1 MGLFNRKG
9 TPGARTDESSTSA
22 AEESVE
28 AGLDLSEAV
37 TPGGPWDDSTAP
49 AGIDEDPTYLD
60 LGSLKIKGR
69 PGFGLQLPQDDES
82 GTIGSV
88 VLVTEES
95 ALELRAFASSR
106 SGGLWDE
113 VRADLLEEVGRLEGE
128 ADEVEGPFGTELRA
142 RVPVEL
148 PDGEAGFQPS
158 RIVGVEGPRWFLRAT
173 FLGQEALEPSDD
185 GLLMD
190 ALRDVVVIR
199 GDEPRPVREPLLIQV
214 GEGIELVPADELE
227 DEAPDDTEQRPE
239 GTA

>member
-9 TPGARTDESSTSA
+9 APEGRDDDA
-22 AEESVE
+22 SVDD
-28 AGLDLSEAV
+28 AGIDLSEAA

-49 AGIDEDPTYLD
+49 AGIDDDPTYLD

-69 PGFGLQLPQDDES
+69 PGFGLQLPQDDDA

-113 VRADLLEEVGRLEGE
+113 VRSDLLEEVGRLEGE
-128 ADEVEGPFGTELRA
+128 AEEVTGPFGTELRA

-199 GDEPRPVREPLLIQV
+199 GEEPRPVREPLLIQV
-214 GEGIELVPADELE
+214 GEGIELVPADEAE
-227 DEAPDDTEQRPE
+227 DVDAGTDQQRPE
-239 GTA
+239 AGT